1 MTNEKQVAEAS
12 SELSKYTQAFMAL
25 EEAKRKEIEV
35 TDALAKET
43 NLANHLKQQEIDL
56 ARKTENR
63 RDARIAELLD
73 YVARAE
79 QRQTDQV
86 ANLIS
91 KLVTVDDSYGE
102 TVQRIIQ
109 VLRLLNGS
117 QMDVEKAVYAILV
130 QNETEITKAKIT
142 IADRHQTSAVQEEL
156 IIRMQNLSRLEL
168 QAAGHGALNVP
179 TWLSNQIQA
188 EQDKIAE
195 LQIKLGV
202 S

>member
-1 MTNEKQVAEAS
+1 MTNEKRVAEAS
-12 SELSKYTQAFMAL
+12 DELSKYTQVYSEL
-25 EEAKRKEIEV
+25 TEAKRKENE
-35 TDALAKET
+35 LAEATLKEST
-43 NLANHLKQQEIDL
+43 RANDLKQQEIDL
-56 ARKTENR
+56 ARRMENR

-79 QRQTDQV
+79 QKQTEQV
-86 ANLIS
+86 ANLVS

-102 TVQRIIQ
+102 TIQRIIQ

-117 QMDVEKAVYAILV
+117 QMDVEKAVYAVLV

-142 IADRHQTSAVQEEL
+142 IADRHQTSAVQDEL

-168 QAAGHGALNVP
+168 QAAGHGALSVP
-179 TWLSNQIQA
+179 IWLANQVKA

-202 S
+202 A